1 MHDAAPT
8 PPAPA
13 HTAPETASET
23 ERLLGIMARLRDPE
37 TGCPWDR
44 EQSFATIAPYTIEEA
59 YEVAEAIASGDREA
73 LREELGDLLFQVVF
87 YAQMASERGWFNF
100 ADIAR
105 GISDK
110 MVRRHPHVF
119 GDASVE
125 SADAQVEAWEAT
137 KKRERTEK
145 AAAKGLLPSALD
157 GVPTPLPALTR
168 AEKLTK
174 RAARV
179 GFDWPQ
185 ADQILDKL
193 QEEFDELREE
203 VRGGDKS
210 RITDELGDV
219 LFSWVNLARV
229 HGVDSEDALRG
240 TNQKFERRFRRIEA
254 LLKERGK
261 TPQESTLAEME
272 ALWQQAKAE
281 ERARPQNPMVRAR

>member
-1 MHDAAPT
+1 
-8 PPAPA
+8 
-13 HTAPETASET
+13 
-23 ERLLGIMARLRDPE
+23 MARLRDPE

-59 YEVAEAIASGDREA
+59 YEVAEAIGSGDREA

>member
-1 MHDAAPT
+1 MDDAAAT
-8 PPAPA
+8 HPAP
-13 HTAPETASET
+13 PETAQET

-59 YEVAEAIASGDREA
+59 YEVAEAIGSGDREA
-73 LREELGDLLFQVVF
+73 LREELGDLLFQIVF

-100 ADIAR
+100 ADIVR

>member
-1 MHDAAPT
+1 MDDAT
-8 PPAPA
+8 PPAPP
-13 HTAPETASET
+13 HTAPEL

-59 YEVAEAIASGDREA
+59 YEVAEAIGSGDREA

-100 ADIAR
+100 ADVAR

-119 GDASVE
+119 GDASVRT
-125 SADAQVEAWEAT
+125 ADAQVEAWEVT
-137 KKRERTEK
+137 KKRERAEK

-185 ADQILDKL
+185 ADQVFDKL
-193 QEEFDELREE
+193 QEEIDELREE

-254 LLKERGK
+254 LLQERGK

-281 ERARPQNPMVRAR
+281 ERTRPQNPMARAR